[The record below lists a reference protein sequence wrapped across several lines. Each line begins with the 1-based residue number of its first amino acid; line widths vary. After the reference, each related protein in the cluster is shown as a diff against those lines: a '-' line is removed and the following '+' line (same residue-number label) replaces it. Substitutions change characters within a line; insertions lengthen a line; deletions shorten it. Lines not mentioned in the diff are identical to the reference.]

1 MGESIKMYKVY
12 EKLEVRGLPAFKTLL
27 GTFKY
32 IRDAELFMNVKTENE
47 AFDKVQSRRS
57 YFIFEE

>member
-1 MGESIKMYKVY
+1 MYKVY

>member
-1 MGESIKMYKVY
+1 MYKVY

-32 IRDAELFMNVKTENE
+32 IRDAELFMNVKTEKE